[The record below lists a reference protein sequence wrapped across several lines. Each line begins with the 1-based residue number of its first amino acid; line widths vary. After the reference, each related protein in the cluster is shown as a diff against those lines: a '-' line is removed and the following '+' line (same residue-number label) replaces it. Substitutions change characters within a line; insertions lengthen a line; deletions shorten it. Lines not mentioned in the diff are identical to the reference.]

1 MDNGITETIGA
12 LGNSSAGHVVEL
24 VGMRPSDTRYNV
36 SPFGKPHFGLATQP
50 AMSIMSAFP
59 LCDPPGSWLISATQI
74 VNRLQSH
81 SSNFRG

>member
-1 MDNGITETIGA
+1 MDIVGIHMPLPCVFAEKPLFQQPA
-12 LGNSSAGHVVEL
+12 SAGHVIEL

-59 LCDPPGSWLISATQI
+59 LCDPPGS
-74 VNRLQSH
+74 
-81 SSNFRG
+81 